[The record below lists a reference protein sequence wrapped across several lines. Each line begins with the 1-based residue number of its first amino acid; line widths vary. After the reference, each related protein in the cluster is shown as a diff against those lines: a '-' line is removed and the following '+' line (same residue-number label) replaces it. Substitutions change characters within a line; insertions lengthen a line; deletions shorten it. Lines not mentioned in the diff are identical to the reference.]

1 MKPFVVLCAAL
12 FSAGSAFARPLIV
25 ESRITLPFST
35 DGVAF
40 EGDELIA
47 TQGREVDLS
56 DPDTEVI
63 ISANVYRRDATGQ
76 WVFQSELISE
86 TIPQFAGNNWPVSMS
101 ASVAAVRMPSGL
113 HVFERSASG
122 WAEQVLDVT
131 PRPQGFVADVDGNT
145 ILTMAEATCNPRAL
159 VLNRGAN
166 GHWGVTAQLA
176 VPAGGCV
183 NGFDLDGAAAIVL
196 GSFTDPS
203 IQDQALIFERSGSGW
218 ITAATFMSPESANGL
233 FGSAT
238 AVHGNLA
245 LVSGSDHGAHVY
257 RRGAA
262 GWTEDAALLTTPDSY
277 DEPGQYARSLQITD
291 DYVLEGGWNINRRN
305 DIGYLFRPEADG
317 SFTHLANLVTD
328 GSNGI
333 SSAYLSGNRVIG
345 NNSGYLR
352 EFELPTSFAVPALVQ
367 SDFESGATQWT
378 PRPGSP
384 FTIASDGT
392 THVYRQPSTA
402 GDAATIHAAD
412 LTDQSISVDI
422 TPLAF
427 NGDDR
432 WVGLMSRYTNEAN
445 YYYITIR
452 NSVDSIV
459 LKRMLNGV
467 FTTLATQGFDASVGA
482 THRVTLESSG
492 SRQAVFVDGDLLMA
506 TYDTALTHGHAGLR
520 TYKASADYDNVVVSP
535 GPLQSLGYSKLSKP
549 SGTWTGFVPK
559 FTQSSTAAE
568 GRFLTGHAREDE
580 TVQSLVTVN
589 SFATS
594 GSPWVGLMVRYV
606 DAGNYYYVTA
616 RKTNEIS
623 LRKLTNGAITVLGT
637 ASFPVT
643 AGSAFTLKLEA
654 IGDRLRVY
662 ANDELR
668 IESAGAE
675 IKAGQVG
682 LMTYRAAA
690 SFDDYWAYE
699 P

>member
-1 MKPFVVLCAAL
+1 MKPLVVLCAAL
-12 FSAGSAFARPLIV
+12 LTAGGAFARPLVV
-25 ESRITLPFST
+25 ESGKALPFYS

-40 EGDELIA
+40 EGDELIT

-56 DPDTEVI
+56 DPETEVI
-63 ISANVYRRDATGQ
+63 ISANVYRRDAAGQ
-76 WVFQSELISE
+76 WVFQSELINE

-101 ASVAAVRMPSGL
+101 GTVAAVRMPSGL
-113 HVFERSASG
+113 HVFERTASG
-122 WAEQVLDVT
+122 WVEPVLDLT
-131 PRPQGFVADVDGNT
+131 PRPQGFVADVDGDT
-145 ILTMAEATCNPRAL
+145 ILTVAEAACTPHAL
-159 VLNRGAN
+159 VLNRVAT
-166 GHWGVTAQLA
+166 GHWDVTAQLD
-176 VPAGGCV
+176 VGAGECV
-183 NGFDLDGAAAIVL
+183 NGVDLDSAAAIVL
-196 GSFTDPS
+196 SGSDNPA
-203 IQDQALIFERSGSGW
+203 IPDQAQIFERAGSGW
-218 ITAATFMSPESANGL
+218 ISAATFVSTESATGL
-233 FGSAT
+233 FGSAI
-238 AVHGNLA
+238 ALHGNLA

-257 RRGAA
+257 RRGAT

-277 DEPGQYARSLQITD
+277 DQPGQYARSLQITD
-291 DYVLEGGWNINRRN
+291 NYVLEDGWSINRRN
-305 DIGYLFRPEADG
+305 DIGYLFRFEADG
-317 SFTHLANLVTD
+317 SFTHLANFVTD

-333 SSAYLSGNRVIG
+333 ESAHLSGNRVIG
-345 NNSGYLR
+345 NNSGYLV

-367 SDFESGATQWT
+367 SDFESGAAQWT

-402 GDAATIHAAD
+402 GDAAAIHDAD

-422 TPLAF
+422 TPLAY

-432 WVGLMSRYTNEAN
+432 WVGLMARYTDEAN
-445 YYYITIR
+445 YYYLTIR
-452 NSVDSIV
+452 NSTDSIV
-459 LKRMLNGV
+459 LKRMRNGV
-467 FTTLATQGFDASVGA
+467 FTTLASQGFGASVGA
-482 THRVTLESSG
+482 KHRLTLESTG

-506 TYDTALTHGHAGLR
+506 TYDKALTHGHAGLR

-535 GPLQSLGYSKLSKP
+535 GPLQSLAFSKLSKP
-549 SGTWTGFVPK
+549 SGIWTGFVPK
-559 FTQSSTAAE
+559 FTQTSTAAE
-568 GRFLTGHAREDE
+568 GRLLTGHAREDE

-643 AGSAFTLKLEA
+643 PGSAFTLKLEA

-690 SFDDYWAYE
+690 SFDEYWAYE